1 MSEEKK
7 FTSEDAKKKAQ
18 EIGSTV
24 MTYVDKGVELSKKGI
39 EAASKSLS
47 DFGNKSVI
55 KIEIAQLNGKIE
67 KKYKEIGTYVAEKIL
82 SGDADSVSK
91 DDAELADKLAAIF
104 DFKEK
109 IAQHEE
115 ALKQFEKKE
124 EQFFL
129 ILEKGLSLIQDSP
142 FFFII

>member
-7 FTSEDAKKKAQ
+7 FSSEDAKKKAQ

-124 EQFFL
+124 E
-129 ILEKGLSLIQDSP
+129 
-142 FFFII
+142 